1 MKTELEKEIKNQLS
15 QKKIQPSL
23 AAWGKLEKML
33 DQEKHAEN
41 KTKKTW
47 MPWSVAASVVMI
59 LTVVLVFNNKPKS
72 SVQQEIQPVVVN
84 HETVNTEI
92 SDSQNS
98 ITRNQEVNEEAKTII
113 TQNIANNET
122 VVEAIEQPKNR
133 VTEIVAENELIESD
147 KTENNEIQQEI
158 LIGYQKDSVKI
169 IKKRPDF
176 VDPEMLLYSVEHN
189 QSIQKQESNSKLVII
204 DFNK

>member
-33 DQEKHAEN
+33 DQEKNTEN

-47 MPWSVAASVVMI
+47 IPWSVAASVVMI

>member
-47 MPWSVAASVVMI
+47 ILWSVAASVVMI

-122 VVEAIEQPKNR
+122 VVEAIEQPRNR

>member
-1 MKTELEKEIKNQLS
+1 MKTELEKEIKNQLG

-122 VVEAIEQPKNR
+122 VVEAIEQPRNR

>member
-47 MPWSVAASVVMI
+47 MPWSVVASVVMI

-122 VVEAIEQPKNR
+122 VVEAIEQPRNR

>member
-1 MKTELEKEIKNQLS
+1 MKTELEKEIKNQLG

-41 KTKKTW
+41 KTNKTW
-47 MPWSVAASVVMI
+47 IPWSVAASVVMI

-113 TQNIANNET
+113 TQNISNNET
-122 VVEAIEQPKNR
+122 VVEAIEQPRNR

>member
-47 MPWSVAASVVMI
+47 IPWSVAASVVMI